1 MQITIPYT
9 YTIDAIPNRC
19 KKSRLITVR
28 APMDFRTTI
37 SEIREDKAPIAF
49 RIPMISRDGKPGGT
63 PYSLDIRAFNG
74 RLWKREIPWFPT
86 YTEETILSLMLEEQN
101 IRKPSEVL
109 SNEKVMTHP
118 LHDGTVRI
126 KTKSYTE
133 YPRFEQQ
140 DYRYI
145 GKTTQQTALQ
155 RIVDWFDTH
164 LLIDGILYAETSE
177 PRYLVINRPF
187 SNDLSTG
194 NTAIYPTFFY
204 STFLGSDRWAYFRA
218 DELDEA
224 IATATA
230 LAEKYND
237 YKNLPIKVKAIEI
250 LMPSEVRCN
259 PKIETRTQLP
269 HLERA

>member
-19 KKSRLITVR
+19 KKSRLITVQ
-28 APMDFRTTI
+28 APMDFRTTVT
-37 SEIREDKAPIAF
+37 EIREEEAPIAF
-49 RIPMISRDGKPGGT
+49 RIPMISRDGTIGGT
-63 PYSLDIRAFNG
+63 PYSLDIRTWNS

-86 YTEETILSLMLEEQN
+86 YTEETIVSLLLDDQN
-101 IRKPSEVL
+101 IRKPSEVQP
-109 SNEKVMTHP
+109 EDKVITHP

-126 KTKSYTE
+126 KTKPYTE
-133 YPRFEQQ
+133 YRRFEQQ

-155 RIVDWFDTH
+155 RIVDWLDSH
-164 LLIDGILYAETSE
+164 LLIDGLLYVETHE

-204 STFLGSDRWAYFRA
+204 STFLGCDRWAYFRA

-224 IATATA
+224 VATATA

-237 YKNLPIKVKAIEI
+237 QAHLPIKVNIIEI
-250 LMPSEVRCN
+250 LMPNEIRCN
-259 PKIETRTQLP
+259 PKKDTQNQLP
-269 HLERA
+269 YLERI